1 MWNPFRSKK
10 KKQLKKALQNLRNLH
25 EMVGILDN
33 WARHGLIFWRRKDN
47 ILIIE
52 EPVALLKLAEGRKG
66 FLKFLNQIA
75 VWQSSQ
81 LIDEA
86 YETHRIK
93 VETEAVRKAQR
104 KFANL
109 TKADIMRIRQEAR
122 ENLPMLP
129 IEQLDYIK
137 EFDIFVVRASAP
149 SAPDA
154 TEESGQLL
162 ALGHYDGEKVEMA
175 MYDDIKLNLQSDR
188 NEQSEK

>member
-25 EMVGILDN
+25 EMVGILDK

-52 EPVALLKLAEGRKG
+52 ESVALLKLAEGRKG